1 MRFSQRHGYTPI
13 KEVIQ
18 LESIDMETK
27 NALWTAL
34 NLQYWDSVVRDGDII
49 NSRLRLSYRGNH
61 ELRLLCQRLWISFFK
76 EPIDTLPD
84 DWNRVYGHIRDFF
97 FECEWYEVYDLIEF
111 IANAHPDEQ
120 RNSAFQRGA
129 NTFLEREIAGY
140 RFIDGHIVQITA
152 VEEIESVESA
162 LTGGKGSPVSEHLR
176 RAVELLSDRRAPDYR
191 NSVKESISAVEALV
205 KSTCGADKGTLGNLL
220 KNLAHRHPIHPA
232 LEAAFGKLY
241 GYTSDSKGIR
251 HALLEEDSVS
261 FEEAKFMLVVCSAF
275 VNYVRC
281 LLKV

>member
-232 LEAAFGKLY
+232 RSGFWK
-241 GYTSDSKGIR
+241 
-251 HALLEEDSVS
+251 ALRLHFRFKRDTGMP
-261 FEEAKFMLVVCSAF
+261 FWK
-275 VNYVRC
+275 RIP
-281 LLKV
+281 